1 MGIAYGEK
9 WQDIFNSIE
18 HVCTNFNSLF
28 NVDAIRHSISTLIT
42 AVYKESFYSSV
53 LQRISI
59 QVYSLSARSS
69 LSFSLSLSL
78 LQTPLLMSPR
88 RL

>member
-1 MGIAYGEK
+1 MGITYGEK
-9 WQDIFNSIE
+9 WQEIFNSIE

-28 NVDAIRHSISTLIT
+28 NVDAIRHSISTLSLLYIRSPSIV
-42 AVYKESFYSSV
+42 AYSSE
-53 LQRISI
+53 
-59 QVYSLSARSS
+59 YRSRFTHYLRDP